1 MPVSPSTRR
10 LLKPTAPAVHKRV
23 TNDVEYAFVGKQVY
37 EPEREGQM
45 SAESIDDGLVAALLD
60 SICDKLRIPRGQLDA
75 DGTLETLAIDSLTFI
90 QVIIDMERRLKRPIA
105 PETLDKITMEM
116 TVRDVAALLA
126 KA

>member
-1 MPVSPSTRR
+1 
-10 LLKPTAPAVHKRV
+10 
-23 TNDVEYAFVGKQVY
+23 
-37 EPEREGQM
+37 M
-45 SAESIDDGLVAALLD
+45 SANFVDDGLVAALLD
-60 SICDKLRIPRGQLDA
+60 SICEHLSIPRGKLNA

-105 PETLDKITMEM
+105 PETLEKITMEM